1 MEIAILVLSLSLI
14 ALVISGKPIKIEVK
28 HTYKNEVPPATV
40 LEEKDPDELAKE
52 MKENALNVMKKF
64 NEEWSG
70 LIDEE

>member
-14 ALVISGKPIKIEVK
+14 ALVISGKPIKIEIK
-28 HTYKNEVPPATV
+28 HIHENIVPPAKV
-40 LEEKDPDELAKE
+40 IEEKDPDELAKE
-52 MKENALNVMKKF
+52 MKKNALNVMQKF